1 MAALINAMLDILRL
15 VIVFLVMVFLIR
27 MKMKVGY
34 VLLIC
39 SAALGLLY
47 LMRPADIWRSVSGM
61 ATSQITITLIL
72 ALSFIRMMEMLL
84 REHDVMARMMSAFR
98 GAFGSR
104 KAVIVSMPMLIGML
118 PSVGGAYFSAPM
130 VDEATRDVEMPAD
143 EKAYI
148 NYWFR
153 HPWEFILPLY
163 PGILLASA
171 LSGAQLG
178 RFILAN
184 LPQAALMLALGFAF
198 SMRGLGSNG
207 NARRKVGGADAAS
220 FIPVGAVL
228 LLVMAFHVKLYIAI
242 GGVVMAMVAY
252 YRIGLRKALELIKY
266 GFALEVIVLI
276 SGVML
281 FKETMEV
288 SGAVDNISR
297 FFIENHIPLM
307 PTLIVLPFAVG
318 VLTGITVGY
327 VGATFP
333 LLASLSG
340 NASIEPMVLAF
351 ASGFVGVLVSPVH
364 VCLVLTR
371 EYFRAEVS
379 ALYKRMYLPALALL
393 LLAMARYLALI

>member
-1 MAALINAMLDILRL
+1 MVFL
-15 VIVFLVMVFLIR
+15 VIVFLIR
-27 MKMKVGY
+27 KKMKVGY
-34 VLLIC
+34 VLLI
-39 SAALGLLY
+39 SAATLWLLY
-47 LMRPADIWRSVSGM
+47 LMPPQDIWKSITGM
-61 ATSQITITLIL
+61 ATSQVTITLIL

-104 KAVIVSMPMLIGML
+104 KAVTISMPMLIGML

-130 VDEATRDVEMPAD
+130 VDEATRDVPMPQD

-171 LSGAQLG
+171 LSGMPLNK
-178 RFILAN
+178 FIVAN
-184 LPQAALMLALGFAF
+184 LPQAVLMLALGFVF
-198 SMRGLGSNG
+198 SMRGLGTNG
-207 NARRKVGGADAAS
+207 NATRKVGWNDASS
-220 FIPVGAVL
+220 FIPVAAVL
-228 LLVMAFHVKLYIAI
+228 LLVIAFHVKLYIAI
-242 GGVVMAMVAY
+242 GAVVLVMALY
-252 YRIGLRKALELIKY
+252 YRAGLRKYWELIKY

-276 SGVML
+276 AGVML
-281 FKETMEV
+281 FKQTMEV

-307 PTLIVLPFAVG
+307 PTLIALPFAVG

-333 LLASLSG
+333 LLVSLAG
-340 NASIEPMVLAF
+340 TASIEPMALAF

-371 EYFRAEVS
+371 EYFRAEIA
-379 ALYKRMYLPALALL
+379 ALYRRLYIPALALL
-393 LLAMARYLALI
+393 LLAVARYLALI